1 MPRAAD
7 LTDGGDMTDSRPV
20 FTAHDI
26 PDLFN
31 ALPTMFGFRPA
42 ESVVAIATHGPR
54 RRMGFRLRLDLPAAR
69 HADAAAAVIVGHLR
83 RQGAEGAIVLAV
95 TEHQGVAH
103 DVLDAVEHQLGDIV
117 PIVVA
122 RSDGTRY
129 WVDVPGFPVD
139 GIAYETSDHHVS
151 IVQAIAEGQ
160 QILPDRQALVDRFAP
175 VAGQQQAHMLTLTA
189 AARSRIG
196 EVVDRTD
203 EPVVAVAMREL
214 DPMLDQVRTGHD
226 ITDEQAAA
234 LSVWVSS
241 SIAVRDALWG
251 RFTRETA
258 DTALELMVR
267 VARVVVPPHEPAVL
281 SLAAFAAW
289 LTGDGAQALI
299 AGERARRADPQY
311 SMAAL
316 VLQIVESG
324 VSPLEFCWSD
334 DLRRTG

>member
-1 MPRAAD
+1 
-7 LTDGGDMTDSRPV
+7 MTDSRPV

-31 ALPTMFGFRPA
+31 ALPTLFGFRPS

-54 RRMGFRLRLDLPAAR
+54 RRMGFRLRLDLPPAR
-69 HADAAAAVIVGHLR
+69 HVDAAAAVIVGHLR

-95 TEHQGVAH
+95 TEHQGIAH

-122 RSDGTRY
+122 RSDGARY
-129 WVDVPGFPVD
+129 WVDVPGFPAD
-139 GIAYETSDHHVS
+139 GIVYETSDHHVS

-175 VAGQQQAHMLTLTA
+175 VAGQQREHMLVLA
-189 AARSRIG
+189 ESARARIDA
-196 EVVDRTD
+196 VVERAD
-203 EPVVAVAMREL
+203 EAIDVVAMREL
-214 DPMLDQVRTGHD
+214 DPMLDQVRAGHD

-234 LSVWVSS
+234 LSVWVST
-241 SIAVRDALWG
+241 IIVRDALWG
-251 RFTRETA
+251 RITRETA
-258 DTALELMVR
+258 DVALDLMVR

-281 SLAAFAAW
+281 SLTAFAAW

-299 AGERARRADPQY
+299 AGERARRTDPQY